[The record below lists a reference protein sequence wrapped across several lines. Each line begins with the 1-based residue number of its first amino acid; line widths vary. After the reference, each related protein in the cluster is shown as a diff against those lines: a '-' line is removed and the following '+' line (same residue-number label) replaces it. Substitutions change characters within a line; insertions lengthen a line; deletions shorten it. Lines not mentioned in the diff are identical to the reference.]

1 MSFLTD
7 KGKEQLKD
15 FALFV
20 IKELGIEKH
29 LLLLFKMAVKSSLL
43 PLITIILR
51 RIRLSK

>member
-20 IKELGIEKH
+20 IKELGIEKPQ
-29 LLLLFKMAVKSSLL
+29 LLLFKMAVKSLL
-43 PLITIILR
+43 RPQIMIILR
-51 RIRLSK
+51 RIR